1 MLSVPTLWTV
11 FIINFLALGLIW
23 AYVMRCY
30 PSFEASRFWTGSAF
44 AAAAGAAMAMLR
56 VVFPDS
62 LVPLLF
68 GGTALLLAICLA
80 AMGVRNFF
88 DRPVSW
94 RDTVLT
100 TGLGF
105 AGLSFFIFVYDSVPG
120 RMTVFT
126 IAQVLPM
133 VLSLKLLLSPHQGRV
148 NPGARLAG
156 VVTIMI
162 MAIFAARLV
171 GALTD
176 FGGGFSY
183 LHFSPVQ
190 SVVILVLVF
199 LSMAL
204 NFGFLLMAM
213 DRLRNEVADL
223 ALLDDL
229 TGVGNRRYLLQRLTE
244 ECARSVRSNQPF
256 ALLVIDLDGFKGIN
270 DTHGHAAGDACL
282 QHFTLMAQ
290 TRLRPSDMLARTG
303 GDEFCIVLP
312 SSTLRE
318 GAMIARRVLEVC
330 RADAEQCTGNDIPVA
345 VSIGVAQ
352 WTSEI
357 GAYPDRLIAAADH
370 ALYDAKKAGRNGFAD
385 LRPGAAAGARTREPA
400 DVRTWPCASAREAC
414 YPGPSLDFAHEFS
427 LRSRPHCSSWIFPRA
442 PSRKRPI
449 SPTIARASGTPEIP
463 GLKMVWLAPWGE
475 LSKAHPWRNIIVH
488 QTEGP
493 AGSARGGAQA
503 QSKNPTRRGVMVW
516 VETDGTVYWA
526 VAEHLVP
533 THGDGA
539 NRNDNKYIDNGP
551 TYRQVVGNNSVGVEF
566 AGNFPDV
573 TRGPTEAQIAAWK
586 ILVKVLRARYGIPL
600 DRVYAHN
607 WIDYKDAR
615 YCEGCQLATMAREWG
630 E

>member
-11 FIINFLALGLIW
+11 FVINFLALGLIW
-23 AYVMRCY
+23 AYVMRSY
-30 PSFEASRFWTGSAF
+30 PSFEAARFWTGSAF
-44 AAAAGAAMAMLR
+44 AAAAGAATAMLR

-80 AMGVRNFF
+80 AMGVRKFF

-105 AGLSFFIFVYDSVPG
+105 AGLSFFIFVYDSVPA

-133 VLSLKLLLSPHQGRV
+133 VLSLKLLLSPHEGRV

-156 VVTIMI
+156 VVIIII
-162 MAIFAARLV
+162 MAIFVARWI
-171 GALTD
+171 GALTEI
-176 FGGGFSY
+176 GGGFSY
-183 LHFSPVQ
+183 MYFSPAQ

-199 LSMAL
+199 LSMSL

-229 TGVGNRRYLLQRLTE
+229 TGVGNRRYLVQRLTE
-244 ECARSVRSNQPF
+244 ECTRSERSGQPF
-256 ALLVIDLDGFKGIN
+256 ALLVIDLDSFKAIN

-290 TRLRPSDMLARTG
+290 TRLRPGDMLARTG

-352 WTSEI
+352 WTREM
-357 GAYPDRLIAAADH
+357 GAYSDRLIAAADH
-370 ALYDAKKAGRNGFAD
+370 ALYAAKKAGRNGFATYD
-385 LRPGAAAGARTREPA
+385 PA
-400 DVRTWPCASAREAC
+400 PPAYDP
-414 YPGPSLDFAHEFS
+414 
-427 LRSRPHCSSWIFPRA
+427 A
-442 PSRKRPI
+442 PP
-449 SPTIARASGTPEIP
+449 
-463 GLKMVWLAPWGE
+463 LAPE
-475 LSKAHPWRNIIVH
+475 PDSHRMSDMAPR
-488 QTEGP
+488 Q
-493 AGSARGGAQA
+493 QA
-503 QSKNPTRRGVMVW
+503 
-516 VETDGTVYWA
+516 
-526 VAEHLVP
+526 
-533 THGDGA
+533 
-539 NRNDNKYIDNGP
+539 
-551 TYRQVVGNNSVGVEF
+551 
-566 AGNFPDV
+566 
-573 TRGPTEAQIAAWK
+573 
-586 ILVKVLRARYGIPL
+586 
-600 DRVYAHN
+600 
-607 WIDYKDAR
+607 
-615 YCEGCQLATMAREWG
+615 
-630 E
+630 